1 MSAATVI
8 DSRGP
13 RVKWTE
19 VVTGGPPAG
28 VEAGTLLGSGACDA
42 ADLAGEGTVALLRP
56 GGRVEVRA
64 SRDGVPALSAEGVTV
79 GRRHALEGNVDR
91 AVGDRAVCGSLS
103 IGGHVAP
110 GRELSATGPIRVDGN
125 IDRAEIRAGGELHI
139 EGRAAGAAL
148 VGGAHAA
155 LRGRLHEPLR
165 GVADEIDRLL
175 DLASQLLRAAPD
187 DGLVT
192 PARVIRVLCA
202 ERFETLESRLVHAR
216 AIIISSG
223 RDWPGLCAGLSAEVE
238 AAHRA
243 VAAPDR
249 LRDPLGALTASAGFL
264 AAAVPSR
271 RPMGDVGVRLRA
283 AHACSIETAGSLR
296 LMGSGATDCDIAVG
310 GDLIAT
316 GSGAALSGGEARVG
330 GRVRVS
336 ELSVRS
342 GDRMRVVIEDLR
354 QSDDILRAGVVG
366 AGVEVVVGGQ
376 TLRFDR
382 RRSDVRIGVSGGRP
396 VLSAA

>member
-1 MSAATVI
+1 MELRAT
-8 DSRGP
+8 
-13 RVKWTE
+13 
-19 VVTGGPPAG
+19 
-28 VEAGTLLGSGACDA
+28 
-42 ADLAGEGTVALLRP
+42 
-56 GGRVEVRA
+56 
-64 SRDGVPALSAEGVTV
+64 RDGVPVRDAGGITI
-79 GRRHALEGNVDR
+79 RRLHELAGNV
-91 AVGDRAVCGSLS
+91 AGPGGDRAVCGSLRV
-103 IGGHVAP
+103 GGHIAP
-110 GRELSATGPIRVDGN
+110 GRALTATGPMRVEGD

-187 DGLVT
+187 GGLVT

-271 RPMGDVGVRLRA
+271 RPVGDAGVRLRA

-296 LMGSGATDCDIAVG
+296 LTGSGATACDITVG

-316 GSGAALSGGEARVG
+316 GSGAAVSGGEARIG

-336 ELSVRS
+336 ELSVRN

-354 QSDDILRAGVVG
+354 RSDDVLRAGVVG
-366 AGVEVVVGGQ
+366 GGVEVVVGGQ

-382 RRSDVRIGVSGGRP
+382 RRTDVRIGVSGGRP